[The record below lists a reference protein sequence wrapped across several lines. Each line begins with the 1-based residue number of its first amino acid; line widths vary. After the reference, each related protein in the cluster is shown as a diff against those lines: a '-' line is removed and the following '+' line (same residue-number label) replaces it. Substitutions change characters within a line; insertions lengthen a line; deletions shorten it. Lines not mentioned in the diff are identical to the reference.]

1 MSSEHLRAQE
11 RVFTLLRQAH
21 QRADVELE
29 AVLDG
34 AAAGPGRADVL
45 VTPNDGSQGLCL
57 EIQRSTM
64 SAAGLVEREQQRA
77 AAGYGLEWIFL
88 FPSGHIW
95 EKPHAKVPR
104 YVKEVLD
111 RRGYALALEDRL
123 ADDPRIRVFAHRSL
137 AGSIEVRRPPHDMA
151 IVLRGRWRFAEA
163 RATSKGLFHYRLSS
177 LLLGWIEGYARWVES
192 QQPTDPGSIDVA
204 SQRWQRGEE
213 RRARELDHAARVAA
227 AAERSITDAATA
239 ADRAELHYQELATAL
254 EDGRRN
260 RFRLIVPKT
269 HRALRELE
277 REHGQARVAVGLAIR
292 AQERAEAA
300 LEQAQDPSVSIR
312 KICLAGSPKKD
323 TLWSKTGR
331 APSVS
336 GLELRKRMQSAGSA
350 IAIKRGDGLS
360 GFLALL
366 VTGDHF
372 SASEKRPGK
381 RQRAMLTVDAG
392 LRTVRASVRI

>member
-11 RVFTLLRQAH
+11 RVFALLSQAH
-21 QRADVELE
+21 ERADVELE

-34 AAAGPGRADVL
+34 GAAGPGRADVL

-88 FPSGHIW
+88 FPSGRIW

-111 RRGYALALEDRL
+111 RRGYALALEDPL

-137 AGSIEVRRPPHDMA
+137 AGSIEVRRPPHGMA

-163 RATSKGLFHYRLSS
+163 RATSRGLFHDRLSS
-177 LLLGWIEGYARWVES
+177 LLLGWIEGYARCVES

-204 SQRWQRGEE
+204 SQRWQRGKE
-213 RRARELDHAARVAA
+213 RRARELDHAARIAA
-227 AAERSITDAATA
+227 AAERSVTDAATA
-239 ADRAELHYQELATAL
+239 ADRAESRYQELATAL

-260 RFRLIVPKT
+260 RLRLIVPKT
-269 HRALRELE
+269 RRALRELE
-277 REHGQARVAVGLAIR
+277 RERGQARAAVGLAIR

-300 LEQAQDPSVSIR
+300 LEQAQESVSVHR
-312 KICLAGSPKKD
+312 EDLLSWLAEEGHALEQDRQSTERERARAQEAHAKRWERGRGQARRWLERLP
-323 TLWSKTGR
+323 R
-331 APSVS
+331 AP
-336 GLELRKRMQSAGSA
+336 
-350 IAIKRGDGLS
+350 GDW
-360 GFLALL
+360 
-366 VTGDHF
+366 
-372 SASEKRPGK
+372 
-381 RQRAMLTVDAG
+381 
-392 LRTVRASVRI
+392 